1 MNIKPIIGNRF
12 VRNTLL
18 GAAMMGAATTA
29 VMTTG
34 ANANA
39 ADRRTLS
46 AIGLESPYSDAEIN
60 RVIET
65 VPVIDYAVTKK
76 KITTRNK
83 DLERAYILACTAD
96 DVKRF
101 ADNEELKK
109 KFTPELYMDNHI
121 AASYYGDF
129 GLYGAT
135 LHMQYVVD
143 LLAMENMIPRY
154 TEKLKDYYQND
165 TENAIYDYALVL
177 SGVDAKEYRNQQVE
191 RALNVCNKYDKEVL
205 HDLFDKQAQDPMR
218 PDYGEAPYTYQQ
230 ASKKLDDAFTSLMPS
245 RKKEYQEYL
254 RKSAAYARKF
264 GTKPTALQKSKILA
278 YKSHLV
284 SMELVRASAKGYGVA
299 DLPKFEEFFMTE
311 LDKATRP

>member
-34 ANANA
+34 VNANA

-46 AIGLESPYSDAEIN
+46 AIGVETAYTDAEIN
-60 RVIET
+60 NAIAT
-65 VPVIDYAVTKK
+65 VPVRDN
-76 KITTRNK
+76 ITNRTIATRNK
-83 DLERAYILACTAD
+83 DLERAYIIAALHYDTKGQRSD
-96 DVKRF
+96 KY
-101 ADNEELKK
+101 
-109 KFTPELYMDNHI
+109 TPEREMSDFVADYF
-121 AASYYGDF
+121 YGEH

-135 LHMQYVVD
+135 LHMQYLVD
-143 LLAMENMIPRY
+143 LFGMQNMIPKY

-165 TENAIYDYALVL
+165 PENAIYDYSLVL

-191 RALNVCNKYDKEVL
+191 QALNTCNKYDKEVL
-205 HDLFDKQAQDPMR
+205 HQLYDQQAQIMR
-218 PDYGEAPYTYQQ
+218 PGQGESVYTYQQ
-230 ASKKLDDAFTSLMPS
+230 ASQKLNESFTSLMPS
-245 RKKEYQEYL
+245 KKKEYQEYL

-278 YKSHLV
+278 YKTHLLN
-284 SMELVRASAKGYGVA
+284 MELVRASAKGYGVA
-299 DLPKFEEFFMTE
+299 NLPKFEEFFMTE

>member
-46 AIGLESPYSDAEIN
+46 AIGVETAYTDAEIN
-60 RVIET
+60 NAIAT
-65 VPVIDYAVTKK
+65 VPVRDNVTNRT
-76 KITTRNK
+76 ITTRNK
-83 DLERAYILACTAD
+83 DLERAYIIATLHNATKGQRDDKYTPKFAMSNYVAD
-96 DVKRF
+96 YF
-101 ADNEELKK
+101 
-109 KFTPELYMDNHI
+109 
-121 AASYYGDF
+121 YGEY

-135 LHMQYVVD
+135 LHMQYLVD
-143 LLAMENMIPRY
+143 LFGMQNMIPKY

-165 TENAIYDYALVL
+165 PESATYDYALVL
-177 SGVDAKEYRNQQVE
+177 SGVDAKEYRNQQIKQ
-191 RALNVCNKYDKEVL
+191 ALNTCNKYDEEVL
-205 HDLFDKQAQDPMR
+205 QVLFDRQAQGPIR
-218 PDYGEAPYTYQQ
+218 PEQGESVYTYQQ

-278 YKSHLV
+278 YKTHLV
-284 SMELVRASAKGYGVA
+284 MMELVRASAKGYGVA
-299 DLPKFEEFFMTE
+299 NLPKFEEFFMTE

>member
-46 AIGLESPYSDAEIN
+46 AIGVETAYTDAEIN
-60 RVIET
+60 NAIAT
-65 VPVIDYAVTKK
+65 VPVRDN
-76 KITTRNK
+76 ITNRTIATRNK
-83 DLERAYILACTAD
+83 DLERAYIIATLHNHTNGQRDDEYTPKFAMSNFVAD
-96 DVKRF
+96 YF
-101 ADNEELKK
+101 
-109 KFTPELYMDNHI
+109 
-121 AASYYGDF
+121 YGEH

-135 LHMQYVVD
+135 LHMQYLVD
-143 LLAMENMIPRY
+143 LFGMQNMIPKY

-165 TENAIYDYALVL
+165 PENAIYDYSLVL
-177 SGVDAKEYRNQQVE
+177 SGVDANEYRNQQIE
-191 RALNVCNKYDKEVL
+191 QALNTCNKYDKEVL
-205 HDLFDKQAQDPMR
+205 QVLFDRQAQGPIR
-218 PDYGEAPYTYQQ
+218 PEQGEDTYTYQQ

-278 YKSHLV
+278 YKTHLV
-284 SMELVRASAKGYGVA
+284 MMELVRASAKGYGVA

>member
-1 MNIKPIIGNRF
+1 
-12 VRNTLL
+12 
-18 GAAMMGAATTA
+18 
-29 VMTTG
+29 MTTG

-65 VPVIDYAVTKK
+65 VPVRDNVTNRT
-76 KITTRNK
+76 ITTRNK
-83 DLERAYILACTAD
+83 DLERAYILTCTAC
-96 DVKRF
+96 
-101 ADNEELKK
+101 ADKEYNEELKK

-121 AASYYGDF
+121 AGMYYGET

-135 LHMQYVVD
+135 LDMQYVID
-143 LLAMENMIPRY
+143 LEGVQAVMPKY
-154 TEKLKDYYQND
+154 VEKLKDYYQND
-165 TENAIYDYALVL
+165 PENAIYDYSLVL
-177 SGVDAKEYRNQQVE
+177 SGVDAKEYRNQQIKQ
-191 RALNVCNKYDKEVL
+191 ALNTCNKYDKEVL
-205 HDLFDKQAQDPMR
+205 QDLFDKQAQGPMR
-218 PDYGEAPYTYQQ
+218 PDFGESPYTYQQ

-264 GTKPTALQKSKILA
+264 GAKPTAVQRSKILA

-284 SMELVRASAKGYGVA
+284 SMELVRASARGYGVA
-299 DLPKFEEFFMTE
+299 NLPKFEEFFMTE

>member
-46 AIGLESPYSDAEIN
+46 AIGVETAYTDAEIN
-60 RVIET
+60 NAIAT
-65 VPVIDYAVTKK
+65 VPVRDNVTNRT
-76 KITTRNK
+76 ITTRNK
-83 DLERAYILACTAD
+83 DLERAYIIATLHNHTNGQRD
-96 DVKRF
+96 DKYTP
-101 ADNEELKK
+101 
-109 KFTPELYMDNHI
+109 KFTMSHLVADYF
-121 AASYYGDF
+121 YGEN

-135 LHMQYVVD
+135 LHMQYLVD
-143 LLAMENMIPRY
+143 LFGMQNMIPKY

-165 TENAIYDYALVL
+165 TEHAIYDYALVL
-177 SGVDAKEYRNQQVE
+177 SGVDAKEYRNQQIKQ
-191 RALNVCNKYDKEVL
+191 ALNTCNKYDKEVL
-205 HDLFDKQAQDPMR
+205 HQLYDQQAQIMR
-218 PDYGEAPYTYQQ
+218 PEQGDPVYTYQQ
-230 ASKKLDDAFTSLMPS
+230 ASQKLDDAFTSLMPS

-278 YKSHLV
+278 YKTHLLN
-284 SMELVRASAKGYGVA
+284 MELVRASAKGYGVA

>member
-46 AIGLESPYSDAEIN
+46 AIGVETAYTDAEIN
-60 RVIET
+60 NAIAT
-65 VPVIDYAVTKK
+65 VPVRDNVTNRT
-76 KITTRNK
+76 ITTRNK
-83 DLERAYILACTAD
+83 DLERAYIIATLHNATKGQRDDKYTPKFAMSHLVAD
-96 DVKRF
+96 YF
-101 ADNEELKK
+101 
-109 KFTPELYMDNHI
+109 
-121 AASYYGDF
+121 YGEY

-135 LHMQYVVD
+135 LHMQYLVD
-143 LLAMENMIPRY
+143 LFGMQNMIPKY

-165 TENAIYDYALVL
+165 PENATYDYALVL
-177 SGVDAKEYRNQQVE
+177 SGVDAKEYRNQQIKQ
-191 RALNVCNKYDKEVL
+191 ALNTCNKYDEEVL
-205 HDLFDKQAQDPMR
+205 QVLFDRQAQGPIR
-218 PDYGEAPYTYQQ
+218 PEQGESVYTYQQ

-278 YKSHLV
+278 YKTHLV
-284 SMELVRASAKGYGVA
+284 MMELVRASAKGYGVA
-299 DLPKFEEFFMTE
+299 NLPKFEEFFMTE